1 MKKFRVGFAIVMAA
15 LVILLITWVSCLSS
29 GAKKYWFTVGEG
41 NFQWLG
47 ISAVVAVLTL
57 IINFIV
63 KWYDNKIKKIE
74 QVQMM
79 VAEYLTKIT
88 SSLTDTYN
96 RAIEPN
102 SIDAL
107 NRSNDSNM
115 KVNLLYNEISFQVKN
130 IPNGK
135 EVGNEVDK
143 MQSRYLKNNG
153 EIRSFMNGGIT
164 DNKRAMKFKEIMNEE
179 YGEIDKTIK
188 KISSLM

>member
-1 MKKFRVGFAIVMAA
+1 M
-15 LVILLITWVSCLSS
+15 
-29 GAKKYWFTVGEG
+29 GEG

-63 KWYDNKIKKIE
+63 KWYDDRIKKME

-96 RAIEPN
+96 RAVELD
-102 SIDAL
+102 SIDAV

-115 KVNLLYNEISFQVKN
+115 KVNLLYNEISLQVKN

-135 EVGNEVDK
+135 KVGNEVDNT
-143 MQSRYLKNNG
+143 QCRYMENND

-164 DNKRAMKFKEIMNEE
+164 DNKKAMKFKEIMNEE
-179 YGEIDKTIK
+179 YAEIDKTMK